1 MKNIKIIIALVTLLV
16 LTWCFSKGNSNGS
29 TNSWTTAVVNKKQ
42 KEVLVNTV
50 YNKIADKKVWLK
62 NATNEDL
69 DKILQEEI
77 RLSNTATSKFPFFEQ
92 ASNKK
97 ADIQEIKNAW
107 WMEVTRWNIYLQW
120 LSKDYLFLN
129 DVLSDNEKLYSF
141 NQDSNNFFYLDS
153 DAKQFLEKIKG
164 KYTEFKQI
172 SKTKE
177 NLTIEFNDNWNKYL
191 LQVQLANWVTRDDMD
206 NILQTNTKSKV
217 IINLSK

>member
-16 LTWCFSKGNSNGS
+16 LTWCFGKNNGDDS
-29 TNSWTTAVVNKKQ
+29 TNSWTTAKEIKKQ
-42 KEVLVNTV
+42 EVVVNTV
-50 YNKIADKKVWLK
+50 YDKIADDKVGLK
-62 NATNEDL
+62 NATSEDL

-77 RLSNTATSKFPFFEQ
+77 RLANTPTSKYPFFEQ
-92 ASNKK
+92 SSFKK

-107 WMEVTRWNIYLQW
+107 WMEITRWNIYLQW

-141 NQDSNNFFYLDS
+141 NQDSNNFFYLDW
-153 DAKQFLEKIKG
+153 DAKQFIEKIKG
-164 KYTEFKQI
+164 KYTEFNQI

-177 NLTIEFNDNWNKYL
+177 FLTVEFKDNWNKYL
-191 LQVQLANWVTRDDMD
+191 LQVQIATWVTRDDMD

>member
-16 LTWCFSKGNSNGS
+16 LTWCFNKNNSGDS
-29 TNSWTTAVVNKKQ
+29 TNSWTTAKEIKKQ
-42 KEVLVNTV
+42 EVLVNTI
-50 YNKIADKKVWLK
+50 YDKIADKKVWLK

-77 RLSNTATSKFPFFEQ
+77 RLNNAPTSKYPFFEQ
-92 ASNKK
+92 WSIKK

-129 DVLSDNEKLYSF
+129 DVLTDNEKLYSF
-141 NQDSNNFFYLDS
+141 NQDSNNFFYLDW
-153 DAKQFLEKIKG
+153 DAKQFIEKIKG
-164 KYTEFKQI
+164 KYTEFNQI

-177 NLTIEFNDNWNKYL
+177 FLTVEFKDNWNKYL
-191 LQVQLANWVTRDDMD
+191 LQVQLATWVTRDDMD